1 MSEVFAPEVELDA
14 MLQSM
19 NNGVVAVNNENQIIF
34 YNDVFLNIIE
44 RPAEDIKLRPFYEII
59 RNEII
64 FDAIDLVRKKGCNGV
79 TEGKWKDKIIRATA
93 SPLVSN
99 EETLGILVMVDDI
112 TQLKKLESVRS
123 DFVSNVT
130 HELKTPLTSIRG
142 FVETLKNGAITD
154 EAVARKF
161 LDIIDIETERLY
173 SLIQDILT
181 LSEIESGAE
190 YEVMACNVG
199 KTAKEA
205 VELLEGEGARKNVE
219 LVYEP
224 VPYIRPYY
232 CNPARIKELLINLLD
247 NALKYTEE
255 GQVRLICREDEN
267 DLFICVEDTGIG
279 MERNQ
284 LPRIFERFYR
294 IDKSR
299 SRKQG
304 GTGLGLSI
312 VKHIVELYN
321 GKINVESEV
330 GKGTRFEIRLPY

>member
-1 MSEVFAPEVELDA
+1 MSEMIASDIELDA
-14 MLQSM
+14 MLRSM
-19 NNGVVAVNNENQIIF
+19 NNGVVAINHENQIIF
-34 YNDVFLNIIE
+34 YNQVFLTIIG
-44 RPAEDIKLRPFYEII
+44 RPAEDIKLRPFYEVI

-64 FDAIDLVRKKGCNGV
+64 FGAIDVVRKTGKDGIC
-79 TEGKWKDKIIRATA
+79 EGEWKDKMIRATA
-93 SPLVSN
+93 TPLVGK
-99 EETLGILVMVDDI
+99 EENLGILVIVEDI

-142 FVETLKNGAITD
+142 FLETLRNGAIAD

-161 LDIIDIETERLY
+161 LDIIDIETERLS

-181 LSEIESGAE
+181 LSEIESGADHE
-190 YEVMACNVG
+190 AVACNVG
-199 KTAKEA
+199 KAAQEV
-205 VELLEGEGARKNVE
+205 VELLADSKEGVE
-219 LVYEP
+219 LIYER
-224 VPYIRPYY
+224 VPYIRPYI
-232 CNPARIKELLINLLD
+232 CNPVRIKELLINLLD
-247 NALKYTEE
+247 NAIKYTEE
-255 GQVRLICREDEN
+255 GTVRLICREDGEE
-267 DLFICVEDTGIG
+267 LLICVEDTGIG
-279 MERNQ
+279 MEKEH

-321 GKINVESEV
+321 GRIQVESKV
-330 GKGTRFEIRLPY
+330 GQGTRFEIRLPY

>member
-1 MSEVFAPEVELDA
+1 MTASDVELDA
-14 MLQSM
+14 VLRSM
-19 NNGVVAVNNENQIIF
+19 NNGVVAINNENQIIF
-34 YNDVFLNIIE
+34 YNEVFLTIIG
-44 RPAEDIKLRPFYEII
+44 RPAENIKLRPFYEII

-64 FDAIDLVRKKGCNGV
+64 FDAIDVVRQKGSDGV
-79 TEGKWKDKIIRATA
+79 REGKWKDKVIRATA
-93 SPLVSN
+93 TLLRGK
-99 EETLGILVMVDDI
+99 ETSLGILVIVEDI

-142 FVETLKNGAITD
+142 FVETLKNGAIAD
-154 EAVARKF
+154 EAVARRF

-181 LSEIESGAE
+181 LSEIESGTD
-190 YEVMACNVG
+190 YEAVVCNVG
-199 KTAKEA
+199 RAAQEA
-205 VELLEGEGARKNVE
+205 VDLLEGSKEKVE
-219 LVYEP
+219 LIYEP
-224 VPYIRPYY
+224 VPYIRPYN

-255 GQVRLICREDEN
+255 GQVRLICREDGNE
-267 DLFICVEDTGIG
+267 LFICVEDTGIG
-279 MERNQ
+279 MEKEQ

-321 GKINVESEV
+321 GKMNVESEV

>member
-1 MSEVFAPEVELDA
+1 MDEMIAPGIELDA

-19 NNGVVAVNNENQIIF
+19 NNGVVAINNENQIIF
-34 YNDVFLNIIE
+34 YNRVFLKIIE
-44 RPAEDIKLRPFYEII
+44 RPAEDIKLRPFYEVI

-64 FDAIDLVRKKGCNGV
+64 FDAIDIVRKKKGDGI
-79 TEGKWKDKIIRATA
+79 TEGKWKDKVIRATA
-93 SPLVSN
+93 TPLVSKQ
-99 EETLGILVMVDDI
+99 ETLGILVIVEDI

-142 FVETLKNGAITD
+142 FVETLKNGAIAD
-154 EAVARKF
+154 EAVARRF
-161 LDIIDIETERLY
+161 LDIIDIETERLH

-181 LSEIESGAE
+181 LSEIESGAD

-199 KTAKEA
+199 KAAQEA
-205 VELLEGEGARKNVE
+205 VDLLEGAKENVT
-219 LVYEP
+219 LVYEA

-247 NALKYTEE
+247 NALKYTES
-255 GQVRLICREDEN
+255 GQVKLICCEDGN

-279 MERNQ
+279 MEKEQ

-321 GKINVESEV
+321 GKIHVESEV

>member
-1 MSEVFAPEVELDA
+1 MEEMIASGVELDA
-14 MLQSM
+14 MLRSM
-19 NNGVVAVNNENQIIF
+19 NNGVVAINNENQIIF
-34 YNDVFLNIIE
+34 YNQVFLTIIG
-44 RPAEDIKLRPFYEII
+44 RPAENIKLRPFYEVI

-64 FDAIDLVRKKGCNGV
+64 FDAIDAVRQKGSDGIV
-79 TEGKWKDKIIRATA
+79 EGEWKDKVIRATA
-93 SPLVSN
+93 TPLVGK
-99 EETLGILVMVDDI
+99 EENLGILVIVEDI

-142 FVETLKNGAITD
+142 FVETLKNGAISD
-154 EAVARKF
+154 EKVARKF

-181 LSEIESGAE
+181 LSEIESRTDRE
-190 YEVMACNVG
+190 TMACNVG
-199 KTAKEA
+199 KAAYEV
-205 VELLEGEGARKNVE
+205 VELLADTKENVE
-219 LVYEP
+219 LIYEP
-224 VPYIRPYY
+224 VPYIRPYS
-232 CNPARIKELLINLLD
+232 CNPVRIKELLINLLD
-247 NALKYTEE
+247 NAIKYTEE
-255 GQVRLICREDEN
+255 GYVRLVCKEEN
-267 DLFICVEDTGIG
+267 DVLLICVEDTGIG
-279 MERNQ
+279 MEKEH
-284 LPRIFERFYR
+284 LSRIFERFYR

-321 GKINVESEV
+321 GRIQVESEV

>member
-1 MSEVFAPEVELDA
+1 MEETIAPGIELDA
-14 MLQSM
+14 MLRSM
-19 NNGVVAVNNENQIIF
+19 NNGVVAIDNENRIIF
-34 YNDVFLNIIE
+34 YNEVFLTIIG
-44 RPAEDIKLRPFYEII
+44 RPSENIKLRPFYEII

-64 FDAIDLVRKKGCNGV
+64 FEAIDIVRKKGCDGV
-79 TEGKWKDKIIRATA
+79 TEGEWRKQAIRATA
-93 SPLVSN
+93 TPLMGRQES
-99 EETLGILVMVDDI
+99 LGILVIVEDI

-154 EAVARKF
+154 EAVARRF

-181 LSEIESGAE
+181 LSEIESGTD
-190 YEVMACNVG
+190 YEVIACNVG
-199 KTAKEA
+199 KAAKEA
-205 VELLEGEGARKNVE
+205 VELLEGSKEKVR
-219 LVYEP
+219 LIYEP
-224 VPYIRPYY
+224 VPYIRPYN

-255 GQVRLICREDEN
+255 GYVRLMCREDGQE
-267 DLFICVEDTGIG
+267 LVICVEDTGIG
-279 MERNQ
+279 MEKEH

-321 GKINVESEV
+321 GKMQVESEV

>member
-1 MSEVFAPEVELDA
+1 MDEMIAPGIELDA
-14 MLQSM
+14 MLRSM
-19 NNGVVAVNNENQIIF
+19 NNGVVAINNENQIIF
-34 YNDVFLNIIE
+34 YNQVFLTLLG
-44 RPAEDIKLRPFYEII
+44 RPAENIKLQPFYEII

-64 FDAIDLVRKKGCNGV
+64 FDAIDIVRQKGCDGIK
-79 TEGKWKDKIIRATA
+79 EGEWRDKAIRATA
-93 SPLVSN
+93 TPLVGKR
-99 EETLGILVMVDDI
+99 EILGVLVIVEDI

-142 FVETLKNGAITD
+142 FVETLKNGAIAD
-154 EAVARKF
+154 EAVARRF

-173 SLIQDILT
+173 FLIQDILT
-181 LSEIESGAE
+181 LSEIESGTD
-190 YEVMACNVG
+190 YEVIACNVG
-199 KTAKEA
+199 KAAREVTD
-205 VELLEGEGARKNVE
+205 LLEGSKEGVT
-219 LVYEP
+219 LIYEP

-232 CNPARIKELLINLLD
+232 CNPTRIKELLINLLD
-247 NALKYTEE
+247 NAMKYTEE
-255 GQVRLICREDEN
+255 GKVRLICQEDGD
-267 DLFICVEDTGIG
+267 DLLICVEDTGIG
-279 MERNQ
+279 MEKEQ

-321 GKINVESEV
+321 GRIKVESQV
-330 GKGTRFEIRLPY
+330 GKGSRFEIRLPY